1 MPQKN
6 FGNELSQKPCKFL
19 NKKQTDKKNE
29 KAESFLVQ
37 FPCLYVFS
45 TFNTFNTFRR
55 SETIIKTGVA
65 EANYH

>member
-29 KAESFLVQ
+29 KANWALRLKTTSDLFNNLFFSCFMNDFLKKKQ
-37 FPCLYVFS
+37 TNELS
-45 TFNTFNTFRR
+45 
-55 SETIIKTGVA
+55 I
-65 EANYH
+65 

>member
-29 KAESFLVQ
+29 KANWALRLQTTSDLFNNL
-37 FPCLYVFS
+37 FFS
-45 TFNTFNTFRR
+45 CFMNDF
-55 SETIIKTGVA
+55 
-65 EANYH
+65 